1 MKISDK
7 YRKSVPL
14 NVTLLDHTNKS
25 LTIAW
30 DFIPEATSYTVQLL
44 GSPDDEMPLHAYV
57 ASAEDYYEFSNLE
70 PRKGYYA
77 RVRANF
83 PYSAT
88 SDWVYV
94 KIQRRPGSKAD
105 SLVWPGGAGF

>member
-44 GSPDDEMPLHAYV
+44 GSPDA
-57 ASAEDYYEFSNLE
+57 
-70 PRKGYYA
+70 A
-77 RVRANF
+77 RIRG
-83 PYSAT
+83 
-88 SDWVYV
+88 
-94 KIQRRPGSKAD
+94 KRGR
-105 SLVWPGGAGF
+105 LL